1 MIFISYK
8 DSKSLNITP
17 FGGLAGQMWAAG
29 RQKVGFTP
37 QLIRHVSPNWLKIN
51 FSARERL
58 PEEAKFQCNQLGEA
72 YAKEHAKNT

>member
-8 DSKSLNITP
+8 DPKSLNITP

-29 RQKVGFTP
+29 CQKVGFMP
-37 QLIRHVSPNWLKIN
+37 QLPRHVFPNWLKIN
-51 FSARERL
+51 FSAREI
-58 PEEAKFQCNQLGEA
+58 PEEAKFQFNQLGEA